1 MARDCSLLTM
11 GASAGQVIGSLV
23 LAGLLLLSP
32 AEVVV
37 PYYAMASGV
46 AGLLVVVFMM
56 GYTNPTENHEEDN
69 DPLFSQ

>member
-1 MARDCSLLTM
+1 M

-37 PYYAMASGV
+37 PYYAMVSGI

-56 GYTNPTENHEEDN
+56 EYTNPTENHEDN
-69 DPLFSQ
+69 DPLFPQYK